1 MAGTTVNVDIKVQSK
16 SLNDLEQELADI
28 NKELKQVA
36 VGSDSFKT
44 LSKQAQGVTKQLN
57 QAQKAA
63 EGFTQEDKFRAADGS
78 IKLLG
83 GSLASVVGT
92 LGVLGVESEAFGD
105 FEKKAA
111 SAIAVAVG
119 FKDIGEGIS
128 QVGPLLGKAA
138 TAVKGF
144 SITTKQALIATG
156 VGAFVVVL
164 GTVIAYWD
172 DITSA
177 VERFGEKVPF
187 VGKALDGIKAAFDT
201 IYNAAR
207 PVLEFLGLIP
217 TEAEAAAKAMQE
229 AAQASVGPLE
239 QEIALMKARKASAD
253 EIFEQEKKLLQARI
267 DGAKDDEEAQK
278 SRNELAILIASN
290 MTRLAE
296 EEEERQKQAAEKRK
310 ERLEKAKEYEKEA
323 TDFLKA
329 LKDEELDL
337 LATTDEQKLQLQR
350 DRTLAEIN
358 ELQVSEEKKNQ
369 IRLQAEQNYN
379 IQLQQLKDQQN
390 QENNEKEKARL
401 EQLNAFMTDL
411 RLDSIEDVFAQARA
425 ELAVA
430 EENDRKE
437 LELLGATEEQKLQLA
452 AFYSNQ
458 RKKLDQEEVDF
469 RKGLQEQAFFATLAV
484 ASQTFKAIADISK
497 EGSKTAKAAAIA
509 AATIDTIASAVA
521 AYKSTVGIPIV
532 GPILAPIAA
541 AAAIV
546 AGMAQIKKI
555 KNTKLPGGEGAG
567 TTGGTNL
574 STSGFGSPKPQTAPQ
589 NIEARAPQQL
599 ASSPMV
605 RTYVLSGDVTSGQ
618 EAEAKLNTKRT
629 IS

>member
-1 MAGTTVNVDIKVQSK
+1 
-16 SLNDLEQELADI
+16 
-28 NKELKQVA
+28 
-36 VGSDSFKT
+36 
-44 LSKQAQGVTKQLN
+44 
-57 QAQKAA
+57 
-63 EGFTQEDKFRAADGS
+63 
-78 IKLLG
+78 
-83 GSLASVVGT
+83 
-92 LGVLGVESEAFGD
+92 
-105 FEKKAA
+105 
-111 SAIAVAVG
+111 
-119 FKDIGEGIS
+119 
-128 QVGPLLGKAA
+128 
-138 TAVKGF
+138 
-144 SITTKQALIATG
+144 
-156 VGAFVVVL
+156 
-164 GTVIAYWD
+164 
-172 DITSA
+172 
-177 VERFGEKVPF
+177 
-187 VGKALDGIKAAFDT
+187 
-201 IYNAAR
+201 
-207 PVLEFLGLIP
+207 
-217 TEAEAAAKAMQE
+217 
-229 AAQASVGPLE
+229 
-239 QEIALMKARKASAD
+239 
-253 EIFEQEKKLLQARI
+253 
-267 DGAKDDEEAQK
+267 
-278 SRNELAILIASN
+278 

-411 RLDSIEDVFAQARA
+411 RLDSIDDVFAQARA

-469 RKGLQEQAFFATLAV
+469 RKGLQEQAFFATLSV

-532 GPILAPIAA
+532 GPVLAPIAA

-546 AGMAQIKKI
+546 AGMAQVKKI